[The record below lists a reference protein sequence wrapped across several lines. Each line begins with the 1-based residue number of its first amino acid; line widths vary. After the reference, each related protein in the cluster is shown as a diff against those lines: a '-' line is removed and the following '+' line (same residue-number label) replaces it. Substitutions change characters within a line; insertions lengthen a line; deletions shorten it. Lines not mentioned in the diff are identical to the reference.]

1 MNKIYACIDG
11 LPTTAAVVD
20 WAVWAALRLG
30 TPLHLLHALNPTAE
44 MPIVGD
50 FSGALG
56 AGMQEIL
63 QQQLSALDEQRG
75 KIAHEAGSQM
85 LDSASA
91 RALAGGVAPVTQN
104 MYYGELVDAL
114 LALEADARLLVL
126 GENHPASAPRRLY
139 LSHHLERVVR
149 AIQRPI
155 LVTTAAPFAPPERFV
170 LAYDGS
176 DTARKTIDMVARS
189 PLLQGLP
196 GLIAMAAA
204 DTTHAHA
211 ALGQAQATLRS
222 AGFAVSTTLLAGE
235 PEQVLPD
242 LLKTQGA
249 ALLVMGAYGHSRIRQ
264 WVLGST
270 TTALLRLSP
279 VPVLVLR

>member
-30 TPLHLLHALNPTAE
+30 TLLHLLHTLNPTAE

-56 AGMQEIL
+56 AGTQELL
-63 QQQLSALDEQRG
+63 QRQLSALDEQRG

-91 RALAGGVAPVTQN
+91 RALAGGVPLVTQD
-104 MYYGELVDAL
+104 MHYGELVDAL
-114 LALEADARLLVL
+114 LEREADARLLVL
-126 GENHPASAPRRLY
+126 GENHPASAPRKLY

-149 AIQRPI
+149 AVQRPI
-155 LVTTAAPFAPPERFV
+155 LVTTAKPFAPPERFV
-170 LAYDGS
+170 LACDGS
-176 DTARKTIDMVARS
+176 DTARKTVDMVARS

-196 GLIAMAAA
+196 ALIAMVAA
-204 DTTHAHA
+204 DTTSAHA
-211 ALGQAQATLRS
+211 ALGQAQSILRS
-222 AGFAVSTTLLAGE
+222 AGFTVSTTLLAGE
-235 PEQVLPD
+235 PEQALPD
-242 LLKTQGA
+242 LLQTQPN

-264 WVLGST
+264 WIVGST